1 MKKLLAVCLLLCLT
15 LGLALPAQA
24 AESGTCGEGVT
35 WVYGDGTLTISGTGA
50 MEDLT
55 GGAPWAAYKSSIT
68 TLIVGNGVTRIG
80 ASAFQNYD
88 SLKTVSFG
96 SGLEE
101 IGASAF
107 KNCDG
112 LTAISLP
119 AAFRTFGA
127 SSFENCVNLKTIS
140 CAGRCPK
147 FETNSMWNVKAVIY
161 YPADWPWKLS
171 TIQQLE
177 DAFHGRINFLASDGT
192 DPEAGLEENEEPVE
206 ETTAPTETTVVPTEE
221 TVLPTGETMGPEGET
236 TGLRPTAADGTAAG
250 RPTFDTRKEG
260 DSHREAEEERD
271 DTRIFWLV
279 MLLVIAIAA
288 ATAAVVL
295 QIRLA
300 NRRKR
305 RRRRRK

>member
-1 MKKLLAVCLLLCLT
+1 MKKLLTVCLFLCLV

-35 WVYGDGTLTISGTGA
+35 WVYEDGTLTISGTGA
-50 MEDLT
+50 MDDFT
-55 GGAPWAAYKSSIT
+55 GGAPWAAYKGSIT

-88 SLKTVSFG
+88 SLKSVSFG

-119 AAFRTFGA
+119 SAFRTFGA

-147 FETNSMWNVKAVIY
+147 FESNSMWNVRAVIY

-177 DAFHGRINFLASDGT
+177 DAFHDRINFLASDGT
-192 DPEAGLEENEEPVE
+192 DPEAGLEEEELVE
-206 ETTAPTETTVVPTEE
+206 ETTAPTETTVLPTEE
-221 TVLPTGETMGPEGET
+221 TVPPTGETMSPEGES
-236 TGLRPTAADGTAAG
+236 TGLRPTAAAGTVAA
-250 RPTFDTRKEG
+250 RPNSAPRKEG
-260 DSHREAEEERD
+260 RSHGEDEEETD
-271 DTRIFWLV
+271 GNRIFWL
-279 MLLVIAIAA
+279 MLLLVIAVAA

-295 QIRLA
+295 QIRLS